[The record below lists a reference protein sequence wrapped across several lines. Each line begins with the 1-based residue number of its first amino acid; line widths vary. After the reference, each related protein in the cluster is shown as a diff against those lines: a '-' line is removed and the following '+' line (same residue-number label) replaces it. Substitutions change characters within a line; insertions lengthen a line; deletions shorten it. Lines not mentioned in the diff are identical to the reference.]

1 MSVRFLTL
9 AHLEEQDSA
18 TAMVSMQL
26 NCGAC
31 STSAAVRTKNLSMIY
46 WRYNILDF
54 KPCSQKESFSL

>member
-1 MSVRFLTL
+1 MSVRFQTL

-18 TAMVSMQL
+18 TAMQL